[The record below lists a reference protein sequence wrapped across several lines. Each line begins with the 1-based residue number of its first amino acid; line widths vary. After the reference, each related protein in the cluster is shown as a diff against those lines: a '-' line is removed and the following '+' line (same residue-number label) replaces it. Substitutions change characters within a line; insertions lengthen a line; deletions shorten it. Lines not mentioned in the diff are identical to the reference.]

1 MALKR
6 IKTNTQKQKTKDSS
20 HTNGKYKIRQT
31 ITKITEYAHTQ
42 TPINKTKRVQKK
54 KKKKYSRFPSE
65 QRKQK
70 NTNQLKTKRTK
81 AQTGKQNQSK
91 LPIVEQSNENE
102 TNTHG
107 EKKK

>member
-54 KKKKYSRFPSE
+54 KKRSTVDFPVSKGNKKIPTS
-65 QRKQK
+65 
-70 NTNQLKTKRTK
+70 
-81 AQTGKQNQSK
+81 
-91 LPIVEQSNENE
+91 
-102 TNTHG
+102 
-107 EKKK
+107 